1 MDDGNGIIKGIVEVV
16 PVIVAAKLGRCERAA
31 RRKRDYGREEGKEE
45 RVESARARSETTF
58 GVFVDSG
65 VEHGLRHRQCP
76 DKGKIATLPLL
87 SSTTRAISLYR
98 EHMFLS

>member
-1 MDDGNGIIKGIVEVV
+1 MEVV

-76 DKGKIATLPLL
+76 DNGKNRYAAAPSVDNQSYFSLPGAYV
-87 SSTTRAISLYR
+87 S
-98 EHMFLS
+98 